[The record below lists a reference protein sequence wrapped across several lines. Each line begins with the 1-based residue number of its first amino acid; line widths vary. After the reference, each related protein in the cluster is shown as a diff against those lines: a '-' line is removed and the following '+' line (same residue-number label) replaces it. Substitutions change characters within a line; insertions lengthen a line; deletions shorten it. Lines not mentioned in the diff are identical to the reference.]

1 MTTAVRMSELAKL
14 IGAELLGA
22 GDVTVDRIETL
33 ELAQPGALTFIR
45 SHKFAKMW
53 PESKAAAAVISR
65 DIPLSALVP
74 GFDPGAPAYPRP
86 LLVVQDV
93 DHALIQAAGPF
104 TPRAHA
110 AVAGI
115 HPNSFVASDAI
126 VDPSAS
132 IGPGC
137 TVMSG
142 AAIGP
147 DVVLVG
153 NVFVGTGAKLG
164 RGCLIHP
171 GAAVLDRCEL
181 GDHCIIHAN
190 ASIGADGFGYR
201 PAPDGRGLLKI
212 PHIGNVVIGNHVE
225 IGANSCVD
233 RAKFGSTTIGDGTK
247 LDNLVQIGHGCR
259 IGRCCILCGQSGM
272 AGSVTLG
279 DGVTVGGGAGIAD
292 NIEIGAGAR
301 VGAFSGVTSNVP
313 AGATVM
319 GAPAGPASEWRR
331 SYAALRRMGKRST
344 KEEGC

>member
-53 PESKAAAAVISR
+53 PSSKAAAAVISR

-74 GFDPGAPAYPRP
+74 DFDPGAPAYPRP
-86 LLVVQDV
+86 LLVVHDV
-93 DHALIQAAGPF
+93 DVALIQAAGPF
-104 TPRAHA
+104 TPSTRAA
-110 AVAGI
+110 PLGV
-115 HPNSFVASDAI
+115 HPRAFVAPDAVI
-126 VDPSAS
+126 DPSAS

-137 TVMSG
+137 TVLSG
-142 AAIGP
+142 ATIGP
-147 DVVLVG
+147 EAILVG
-153 NVFVGTGAKLG
+153 NVFIGSGARIG

-171 GAAVLDRCEL
+171 GAAVLDRCVL

-190 ASIGADGFGYR
+190 TSIGADGFGYR
-201 PAPDGRGLLKI
+201 PSPDGRGLVKI

-247 LDNLVQIGHGCR
+247 IDNLVQIGHGSR
-259 IGRCCILCGQSGM
+259 IGRSCILCGQCGT
-272 AGSVTLG
+272 AGSVILG
-279 DGVTVGGGAGIAD
+279 DGVMVGGGVGIAD
-292 NIEIGAGAR
+292 SVEVGSGAR
-301 VGAFSGVTSNVP
+301 IAAFSGVTSNVP
-313 AGATVM
+313 PEGAVM
-319 GAPAGPASEWRR
+319 GAPAGPAAEWRR
-331 SYAALRRMGKRST
+331 TYAALRRMGKRSV

>member
-14 IGAELLGA
+14 IGAELLGP
-22 GDVTVDRIETL
+22 GDVIVDRIETL

-53 PESKAAAAVISR
+53 PQSKAAAAVISR

-74 GFDPGAPAYPRP
+74 DFDPGAPSFPKP
-86 LLVVQDV
+86 LLVVHDV
-93 DHALIQAAGPF
+93 DNALIQAAGPF
-104 TPRAHA
+104 TPTARAWA
-110 AVAGI
+110 PGV
-115 HPNSFVASDAI
+115 HPSAFVAPDAVI
-126 VDPSAS
+126 DPSVS
-132 IGPGC
+132 VGPGC
-137 TVMSG
+137 TVMNG
-142 AAIGP
+142 AKLGP

-153 NVFVGTGAKLG
+153 NVFIGAGAKLG

-171 GAAVLDRCEL
+171 GAVVLERCVL

-190 ASIGADGFGYR
+190 TSIGADGFGYR
-201 PAPDGRGLLKI
+201 PGPDGRSLVKI

-247 LDNLVQIGHGCR
+247 LDNLVQVGHGCH
-259 IGRCCILCGQSGM
+259 IGRCCVICGQSGLS
-272 AGSVTLG
+272 GSVILG
-279 DGVTVGGGAGIAD
+279 DGVMIGGGVGIAD
-292 NIEIGAGAR
+292 NVEVGAGAR
-301 VGAFSGVTSNVP
+301 IAAFSGVTGHVP
-313 AGATVM
+313 AGATYM
-319 GAPAGPASEWRR
+319 GAPAGPVSEWRR